1 MNIEGIR
8 WYDYSMNR
16 ETRIFS
22 TRIEGRYIFRVYLK
36 VWGEGSN
43 RVRREIA
50 RVWPSSRISI
60 RIYLGSVIS
69 RTRAD
74 LCYISCRTLSNTPKD
89 NRLLRRNNLPMYDKL
104 VSLERC
110 SLLVFVLSS
119 PPFIVK
125 LHWIITDIELKPKSP
140 LLLPTLSSPLFVR
153 SLSLSLSHAR
163 PFAVIIEHV
172 VYKRCCDK
180 VGLAACLCV
189 WWTTSRIV

>member
-1 MNIEGIR
+1 MRIRKIFENSIGKIVDFLPKSERRIEQKSLTRIIFKLLLNIEGISR
-8 WYDYSMNR
+8 HDYSINR
-16 ETRIFS
+16 ETDDLFDGDRGKIYFDVLKS
-22 TRIEGRYIFRVYLK
+22 LRRRRGRGGK
-36 VWGEGSN
+36 

-104 VSLERC
+104 VSPERC

-125 LHWIITDIELKPKSP
+125 LH
-140 LLLPTLSSPLFVR
+140 
-153 SLSLSLSHAR
+153 
-163 PFAVIIEHV
+163 
-172 VYKRCCDK
+172 
-180 VGLAACLCV
+180 
-189 WWTTSRIV
+189 